1 MRGHVGKWSSQDVLL
16 DRAAGNRDRA
26 HRKHVTCESARVRRV
41 CRLPLYAR
49 SVAPWCMHANC
60 VLGLCGSSRGDVEPS
75 LLEITCDSVGNHILP
90 QRTGGQTRP
99 LWTHAT
105 VETKIG
111 SAPRRERGR
120 FIPECMH
127 AHAAGQT
134 CRAQNSVPC
143 KSKRSPENA
152 IVCARVRA
160 SDRGR
165 GPKRKRAGVKM
176 STPSREGTA
185 RGRGYLPTTA
195 RPRSST
201 GTPNPAEHT
210 VRDERMGRY
219 STQGD
224 VRLGGAG
231 A

>member
-120 FIPECMH
+120 WLYPNACMCMRGKL
-127 AHAAGQT
+127 AGH
-134 CRAQNSVPC
+134 
-143 KSKRSPENA
+143 K
-152 IVCARVRA
+152 IVCLVKVSVRHARERDIVRARVRA

-165 GPKRKRAGVKM
+165 GPKRKRAGV
-176 STPSREGTA
+176 
-185 RGRGYLPTTA
+185 
-195 RPRSST
+195 
-201 GTPNPAEHT
+201 
-210 VRDERMGRY
+210 
-219 STQGD
+219 
-224 VRLGGAG
+224 
-231 A
+231 